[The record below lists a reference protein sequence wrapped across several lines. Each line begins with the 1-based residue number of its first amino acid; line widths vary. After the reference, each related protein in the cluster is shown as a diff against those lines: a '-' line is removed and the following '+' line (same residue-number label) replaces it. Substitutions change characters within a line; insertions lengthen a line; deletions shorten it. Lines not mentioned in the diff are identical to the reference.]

1 MEKEVKT
8 TKNKAKEIKNPENRD
23 EKPTSRILH
32 SDKWVINHKWLISIF
47 VLTMG
52 VSGFF
57 SYAAATNTLSAL
69 LESDRLLFHEIELC
83 SKERE
88 LDKLAF
94 TEGREIFKKQVEAHV
109 DTVSRIESII
119 SRIESIIS
127 MIESKFSMIE
137 SIISMIESKFSMI
150 EKSIVFL
157 SHYHLKFGF
166 SHADL
171 TEKTRLYYKRNT
183 GVVVTNVYK
192 GTPLFYANIIK
203 GDLIIGIDGIEVRNK
218 EDLSA
223 YVQIIYAKDSKEC
236 TLTFIRDS
244 VEKQILIK
252 LRHNTGRL
260 D

>member
-137 SIISMIESKFSMI
+137 
-150 EKSIVFL
+150 KSIVFL